1 MGTTPPPS
9 QTAVIP
15 SGIGVRRDPW
25 LLTFWCRESRTSGIS
40 EASRAGAEYCCISR
54 DRRDPHNCS
63 FPGASSKR
71 LIPDKSLVGK
81 GFYWVSTSYRKSG
94 FDHLNWWGLNVG
106 LIREP
111 SILNFPRQKERI
123 FIFEVD
129 FLKGTI
135 GNDYRQRSTSH
146 LERRPNLYP
155 EQVRP
160 PECSPSPSFQL
171 PFPSEVGAGTTSIL
185 LNLMMSF

>member
-111 SILNFPRQKERI
+111 SILNFPRLKERI

-135 GNDYRQRSTSH
+135 GN
-146 LERRPNLYP
+146 E
-155 EQVRP
+155 V
-160 PECSPSPSFQL
+160 L
-171 PFPSEVGAGTTSIL
+171 PIREAA
-185 LNLMMSF
+185 